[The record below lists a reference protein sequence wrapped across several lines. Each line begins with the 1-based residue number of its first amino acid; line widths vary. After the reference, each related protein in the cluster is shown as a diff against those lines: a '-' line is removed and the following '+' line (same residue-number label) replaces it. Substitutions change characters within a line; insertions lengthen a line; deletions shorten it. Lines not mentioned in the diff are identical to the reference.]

1 MGRLNSLLTSQVV
14 WMSHHDKLSKLPD
27 GFVTIA
33 TTPNSQF
40 AGIAHIDK
48 QLFGEYTGHLSLI
61 FTLTLA

>member
-1 MGRLNSLLTSQVV
+1 
-14 WMSHHDKLSKLPD
+14 MSHHDKLSKLPD